1 LARNFVFLTN
11 EGHTQDESM
20 KDVENIQ
27 VLGYATGETEEE
39 AFENLK
45 RICTYLSIQNFNEV
59 YARELVNFEETPK
72 RFYLKGDNK

>member
-1 LARNFVFLTN
+1 LAKTYVFLTN
-11 EGHTQDESM
+11 EGFTQDESM

-27 VLGYATGETEEE
+27 VVGYATGENEEG

-45 RICTYLSIQNFNEV
+45 RICSYLSVQNFNEV

-72 RFYLKGDNK
+72 RFYLKGDI